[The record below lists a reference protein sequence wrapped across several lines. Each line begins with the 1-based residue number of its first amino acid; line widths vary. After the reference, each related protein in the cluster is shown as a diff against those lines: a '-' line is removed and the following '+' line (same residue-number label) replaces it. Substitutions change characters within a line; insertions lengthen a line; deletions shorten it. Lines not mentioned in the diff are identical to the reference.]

1 MRQAFFNVQLLPVG
15 LWLDDCTAT
24 ANTTTTTTTTTT
36 TSLQRLAGVGC
47 A

>member
-15 LWLDDCTAT
+15 LWLDDCTAS
-24 ANTTTTTTTTTT
+24 ANTT

>member
-24 ANTTTTTTTTTT
+24 ANTTTTTTTT
-36 TSLQRLAGVGC
+36 SLQRLAGVGC